1 MLVGVG
7 YSVGM
12 NYLHP
17 LISDGVSIQTINRTS
32 LHLFVFE
39 CVWDEDNMGEFDL
52 SFNFISLEGGK

>member
-1 MLVGVG
+1 MIVGVG
-7 YSVGM
+7 YPVGM

-39 CVWDEDNMGEFDL
+39 CV
-52 SFNFISLEGGK
+52 